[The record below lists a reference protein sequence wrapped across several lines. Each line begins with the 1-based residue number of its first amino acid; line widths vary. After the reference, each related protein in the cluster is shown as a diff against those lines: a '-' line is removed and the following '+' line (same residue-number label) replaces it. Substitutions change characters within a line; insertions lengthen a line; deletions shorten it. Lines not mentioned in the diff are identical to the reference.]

1 MPPIDAGGRAW
12 YGGGMSTPPPASSP
26 APAGDAGWLALVATP
41 IGNLEDITL
50 RALRT
55 LREADLVAAEDT
67 RHARILL
74 DAHGIRTALTPY
86 HAFNEH
92 RRTEALLDQVAAGKK
107 VALLS
112 DAGTPAVSDPGF
124 FIVRAAVARGI
135 EPVVLP
141 GPSALTFSVVAA
153 GLPVDRFRFL
163 GFLPVKSGR
172 RRTALATVAT
182 TGETTFFFES
192 PHRIGRL
199 LEEIRDV
206 LGPDTRVAVIREA
219 TKLHE
224 ERLRGTAAE
233 LLQLTAGRTWRGE
246 LVVAVAPPANGA
258 GPAAEAA
265 DSAEAETLRDE

>member
-1 MPPIDAGGRAW
+1 MT
-12 YGGGMSTPPPASSP
+12 TPSP
-26 APAGDAGWLALVATP
+26 APPAGWLALIATP

-55 LREADLVAAEDT
+55 LREADLIAAEDT

-74 DAHGIRTALTPY
+74 DAHEIRTPLTPY
-86 HAFNEH
+86 HAHNEH
-92 RRTEALLDQVAAGKK
+92 RRTDALLDQIAAGKK

-124 FIVRAAVARGI
+124 FMVRAAVARGI

-141 GPSALTFSVVAA
+141 GPSALTFAVVAA

-163 GFLPVKSGR
+163 GFPPVKSGR
-172 RRTALATVAT
+172 RRSALATVAA

-199 LEEIRDV
+199 LEEIQEV
-206 LGPDTRVAVIREA
+206 LGPGTRVAVIREA

-224 ERLRGTAAE
+224 ECLRGTIAE
-233 LLQLTAGRTWRGE
+233 LLRQTAGRAWRGE
-246 LVVAVAPPANGA
+246 LVVAVAP
-258 GPAAEAA
+258 A
-265 DSAEAETLRDE
+265 DSRRPSDPSDPSDMSDMSDMSDGSDV

>member
-1 MPPIDAGGRAW
+1 MT
-12 YGGGMSTPPPASSP
+12 TPSPAST
-26 APAGDAGWLALVATP
+26 AGWLALIATP

-74 DAHGIRTALTPY
+74 DAHEIRTPLTPY
-86 HAFNEH
+86 HAYNEH
-92 RRTEALLDQVAAGKK
+92 RRTDALLDQVAAGKK
-107 VALLS
+107 IAVLS

-124 FIVRAAVARGI
+124 FIVRAAIARGI
-135 EPVVLP
+135 EPVVIP
-141 GPSALTFSVVAA
+141 GPSALTFAVVAA

-163 GFLPVKSGR
+163 GFPPVKSGR
-172 RRTALATVAT
+172 RRTTLATVAA

-192 PHRIGRL
+192 PHRIVRL
-199 LEEIRDV
+199 LEAIQEV

-224 ERLRGTAAE
+224 ECLRGTVAE
-233 LLQLTAGRTWRGE
+233 LLQQTAGRTWRGE
-246 LVVAVAPPANGA
+246 LVVAVTPAEGCQAAVSSDLSAPSDRSD
-258 GPAAEAA
+258 ES
-265 DSAEAETLRDE
+265 DSATAPGA